1 MTKDYLVGIEPTLE
15 SIHKHLTLHE
25 VDCSFFGPSIHEAIK
40 ATAKM
45 NGVTQETVLW
55 IMLPILGTACGMNTY
70 INAGTHP
77 FETKPNIYAIN
88 LLNSGGSKSTITSM
102 LLKNTLKPLDKQ
114 LRARNLQQQDSVEID
129 KDGPIVNST
138 EKQNEITRIRL
149 GEHNAIISKATPES
163 MFHYAGNGAMLLFYD
178 ELFTFVSNFLGTN
191 HAITDLTELYQTHSI
206 KKVLIG
212 RGSASIDDS
221 SVSVYA
227 HGTPTLGMNLISEK
241 MRSDGSSWRFWINI
255 DTPEPTTLSF
265 EEFLASNRTTPP
277 NFTEFDNLFKLIARS
292 HFERTDV
299 WSYSYTREAL
309 EAKSQIWEKLRWVAN
324 SLDNSLM
331 STMLFK
337 LPAIIDKCALIHS
350 IARQNLDPYQIPG
363 SPSLNRVDQ
372 GSLDFGWDMARK
384 VWTGWMSMI
393 QLDVPA
399 VDEKELKQHSV
410 TKPTQATIIY
420 DKLVTILEERGGD
433 FTLPAWQIAIEEF
446 PFPNRSAKKRFLK
459 FLSSDTT
466 LLKQSKK

>member
-1 MTKDYLVGIEPTLE
+1 MKKEYLSEIEPTLE

-40 ATAKM
+40 ATSRM
-45 NGVTQETVLW
+45 NGVTQETVLF

-102 LLKNTLKPLDKQ
+102 LLKNTLKPLDKM
-114 LRARNLQQQDSVEID
+114 LRDRNLQQQEAVVID
-129 KDGPIVNST
+129 RNGPIVNST
-138 EKQNEITRIRL
+138 EKQNELTRIRL
-149 GEHNAIISKATPES
+149 REHNAIISKATPES

-265 EEFLASNRTTPP
+265 DEFLASNRTTPP
-277 NFTEFDNLFKLIARS
+277 DFSAFDALFKSIAKI
-292 HFERTDV
+292 HFERGDI
-299 WSYSYTREAL
+299 WSYTYTKEAL
-309 EAKSQIWEKLRWVAN
+309 EVKTHIWDKIRWVAN
-324 SLDNSLM
+324 SIDNPLM

-350 IARQNLDPYQIPG
+350 IVSQNLDPYQIPG
-363 SPSLNRVDQ
+363 SPSLNRVDKDA
-372 GSLDFGWDMARK
+372 LDFGWQMARK

-393 QLDVPA
+393 QLDVPP

-420 DKLVTILEERGGD
+420 NKLVTILEERGGNFD
-433 FTLPAWQIAIEEF
+433 LASWQNAIEGF
-446 PFPNRSAKKRFLK
+446 QFPNRTAKKRFLR
-459 FLSSDTT
+459 FMSSDTT
-466 LLKQSKK
+466 LLKPAKK

>member
-1 MTKDYLVGIEPTLE
+1 
-15 SIHKHLTLHE
+15 
-25 VDCSFFGPSIHEAIK
+25 
-40 ATAKM
+40 
-45 NGVTQETVLW
+45 
-55 IMLPILGTACGMNTY
+55 
-70 INAGTHP
+70 
-77 FETKPNIYAIN
+77 
-88 LLNSGGSKSTITSM
+88 M
-102 LLKNTLKPLDKQ
+102 LLKNTLKPLDKI
-114 LRARNLQQQDSVEID
+114 LRQRNQQQQDSVQID

-277 NFTEFDNLFKLIARS
+277 DFTEFDNLFKSIARS
-292 HFERTDV
+292 HFERTDI

-350 IARQNLDPYQIPG
+350 IVRQNLDPYQIPG

-372 GSLDFGWDMARK
+372 ESLDFGWDMARK
-384 VWTGWMSMI
+384 VWTGWMAMI

-399 VDEKELKQHSV
+399 VDEKELKKHSV

-433 FTLPAWQIAIEEF
+433 FTLPAWQIAIEGF
-446 PFPNRSAKKRFLK
+446 PFPNRSAKKRFLN
-459 FLSSDTT
+459 FFSSDTM
-466 LLKQSKK
+466 LLKPSKK